1 MYSGFV
7 DEERLGWP
15 FWKNVTWYVRYYLS
29 VAAPDKLIL
38 VLLCIGA
45 AAILIARDR
54 KLIPFLAGAALFF
67 VSTPIWLRAS
77 FHHIILWLPYFCI
90 VCAYP
95 VGKAFDWIAGRFRH
109 GEWAASAS
117 LAAGLV
123 LSFHFLTPGPER
135 TLAAMQS
142 AEDGLANI
150 QRATAWIDNHT
161 ERDAFIAV
169 SYFCH
174 NPHTFYVWLA
184 RQDVRVPSGI
194 EDGREYLIWE
204 GHASALRGRSGYAC
218 VTPSDRDAI
227 KYRLDLAK
235 PGEGTDPYSDSRF
248 RRLVSFGSEQDE
260 VDLFR
265 FDYR

>member
-1 MYSGFV
+1 M
-7 DEERLGWP
+7 
-15 FWKNVTWYVRYYLS
+15 
-29 VAAPDKLIL
+29 A
-38 VLLCIGA
+38 LLCIGT

-54 KLIPFLAGAALFF
+54 KLLPFLAGAALFF
-67 VSTPIWLRAS
+67 VSKPIWLRAS

-95 VGKAFDWIAGRFRH
+95 VGKAFDWMAGRFPH
-109 GEWAASAS
+109 GKWVASAA
-117 LAAGLV
+117 LAGGLV
-123 LSFHFLTPGPER
+123 LCFRFLTPGPER
-135 TLAAMQS
+135 TLAGMQIT
-142 AEDGLANI
+142 EQRLANV
-150 QRATAWIDNHT
+150 QRAAAWIEDHT

-184 RQDVRVPSGI
+184 RQGVHIPAGF
-194 EDGREYLIWE
+194 EDGRQYLIWE
-204 GHASALRGRSGYAC
+204 GQSGALRGRSGYAC
-218 VTPSDRDAI
+218 VTASDRDAL
-227 KYRLDLAK
+227 KYRLDLTR

-248 RRLVSFGSEQDE
+248 RRLVSFGSEQTE